1 MFKNL
6 RKVFGGDPIGR
17 ELERCADRIE
27 AINALEP
34 ELRALSDEALR
45 AKTDLFRRRL
55 ADGESLDD
63 LLAEAFA
70 VVREARC
77 APSACA
83 TTTCSLSAGS
93 CCTRARSPRC
103 APAKARR
110 WSPPCRST

>member
-1 MFKNL
+1 MREKDPWMCKNL

-27 AINALEP
+27 AMNALEL

-63 LLAEAFA
+63 LLVEAFA
-70 VVREARC
+70 VARGASLRTIGL
-77 APSACA
+77 APFALQRVGGVLLHEGKNA
-83 TTTCSLSAGS
+83 DERHG
-93 CCTRARSPRC
+93 
-103 APAKARR
+103 
-110 WSPPCRST
+110 